1 MTVRCPHCSTAYRL
15 PERLMGAGGA
25 RVRCPTCGGEFIV
38 AFDSPAP
45 VAPQAAVPEPPAAQE
60 PPAQAYEPEPTGAE
74 DAVLA
79 GAAEF
84 DLSASSATAA
94 AAATTETPPADPAAV
109 AASVLEVFE
118 TFMGDALTRSRERG
132 TVLSDHGPAIIA
144 VWEEYR
150 KRAGADAPSTV
161 FRTAL
166 RDKVGVD
173 LVGRS
178 GA

>member
-25 RVRCPTCGGEFIV
+25 RIRCPNCAGEFIV
-38 AFDSPAP
+38 SFDNPGP
-45 VAPQAAVPEPPAAQE
+45 EAAPEP
-60 PPAQAYEPEPTGAE
+60 PPAQAPPAPVHEPEPTGAE

-84 DLSASSATAA
+84 DLSASSAPA
-94 AAATTETPPADPAAV
+94 AAATAEAPPADPAAV
-109 AASVLEVFE
+109 AESVLEVFE

-161 FRTAL
+161 FRAAL
-166 RDKVGVD
+166 RDRTGVD
-173 LVGRS
+173 LVGR
-178 GA
+178 GAEKNPA

>member
-38 AFDSPAP
+38 AFDSPA
-45 VAPQAAVPEPPAAQE
+45 QAAPDAAPVSAAEPPPAEAPAAPE
-60 PPAQAYEPEPTGAE
+60 HEPERTGAE

-84 DLSASSATAA
+84 DLSASSSAPGSVATEAPEA
-94 AAATTETPPADPAAV
+94 PPADPAAV
-109 AASVLEVFE
+109 AESVLEVFE

-144 VWEEYR
+144 VWDEYR
-150 KRAGADAPSTV
+150 KRAG
-161 FRTAL
+161 
-166 RDKVGVD
+166 
-173 LVGRS
+173 
-178 GA
+178 